1 MIHTQPSDPIFVKH
15 VNELIAIN
23 NERFKTYSRAMLKTH
38 DSNFKSLCAQNK
50 ERTVYFNMQLIRL
63 LVQNNQVPETWE
75 TGEEG
80 HHFALNPRWA
90 IQPKSKGVDRKA
102 CFWWDSI
109 ALKAYRKVV
118 KDLQHIPKEI
128 KRILLQQQE
137 ILESDQRYSG
147 LAL

>member
-1 MIHTQPSDPIFVKH
+1 MIHTQPSDPIFIKH

-23 NERFKTYSRAMLKTH
+23 NERFKTYSRAMLKSH
-38 DSNFKSLCAQNK
+38 DSNFRSLCAQNK
-50 ERTVYFNMQLIRL
+50 ERTVYFNMQLIRF
-63 LVQNNQVPETWE
+63 LVQNDQVPETLA
-75 TGEEG
+75 TGQEG
-80 HHFALNPRWA
+80 TPLALSHHWGIVPT
-90 IQPKSKGVDRKA
+90 PKGVDRKA

-109 ALKAYRKVV
+109 ALKAYRRVV